1 MMGLAFVAESVAVPD
16 NDVTVPTARPFMAI
30 PASATAAA
38 HTVRP
43 LASTDSMLGGP
54 RGRYRS
60 RISVACEVEE
70 PGGGVSV
77 AGERDGAARCPG

>member
-43 LASTDSMLGGP
+43 LARTDSMLGDSDWSTK
-54 RGRYRS
+54 R
-60 RISVACEVEE
+60 
-70 PGGGVSV
+70 
-77 AGERDGAARCPG
+77 